1 MWLRTVKGGN
11 QDPKLPRGNERGADS
26 TTTNTPGAA
35 PNMVPYIKDSL
46 VSQWINQG
54 LYSGLPQVCT
64 WGGGLTSPAVA
75 DTLRWDPNTIQ
86 CWAAFTQQIK
96 LVADSLATPGDQPA

>member
-35 PNMVPYIKDSL
+35 PNMVPHIKDSL

-54 LYSGLPQVCT
+54 LCSGLPQVCT
-64 WGGGLTSPAVA
+64 WGGDSHLQQWQIHSGG
-75 DTLRWDPNTIQ
+75 TLIPYSAGQ
-86 CWAAFTQQIK
+86 P
-96 LVADSLATPGDQPA
+96 SLNKSS

>member
-35 PNMVPYIKDSL
+35 PNMVPHIKDSL

-64 WGGGLTSPAVA
+64 WGGTHISSSGRYTVGG
-75 DTLRWDPNTIQ
+75 TLIPYSAGQ
-86 CWAAFTQQIK
+86 P
-96 LVADSLATPGDQPA
+96 SLNKSS